1 MPRKAT
7 IKGKKE
13 SSSTQANKRLIITSA
28 LPYANGPLHLG
39 HMVEYIQTDIFAR
52 FQRLIG
58 RDVVYCCADDTHGTP
73 IEVNA
78 RKQGITPEQLIAKYF
93 KLHQK
98 DFDEFHISFDSY
110 YSTNT
115 EENKYFSE
123 LIFKRLQ
130 EKSLV
135 YKNKVNQLYCE
146 HCERFLPDRFVK
158 GHCPKCKAEDQYGD
172 VCEKCGTTYNT
183 TDLAKPFC
191 ILCNNKP
198 VLRETEHYFFK
209 LSLLKND
216 FILYFKQ
223 QKFQRET
230 INFLDQWL
238 QKLEDWCISRDGPYF
253 GFKIPGEENKYFYVW
268 LDAPIGYISSYA
280 NYVHKDVRR
289 AEQDWNNAEIVHF
302 IGKDITYFHFLFWPA
317 MLASAELKKPDY
329 IHVHGFLTVNKEKMS
344 KSRGTFITA
353 RDYLDHLDPEYLR
366 YYFASHLGSSI
377 SDINLDLHDFKEK
390 VNNELV
396 ANIANLAY
404 RALSFV
410 NKNFN
415 SELTKAG
422 NHFNEEEISSETMK
436 AADRIKEHYSKL
448 EFKDAVKEIL
458 YISSLGNKYFQEAK
472 PWETINSDK
481 NSDKKKSQ
489 EVLTFTINIVK
500 NLAILIKPILPEFSA
515 SLEKQLAVDS
525 LQWNDIGFNIENK
538 KMGKANIVLKKVED
552 ELNDLLVVEEEDFPL
567 LIKVGEILKAEQH
580 PNADRLYVL
589 QVNIG
594 DKTLQL
600 VAGIKSRYQ
609 LKELPGKTVAVLCN
623 LQKSVLRGV
632 ESQGMVLVVE
642 KEEDSYK
649 LIEPK
654 KSKIGEV
661 IYPSRKM
668 LEVKEIDYKQFSK
681 VEILCENKRLLY
693 QGKALKTDI
702 EEISVDMPDGSKVQ

>member
-1 MPRKAT
+1 MPKK
-7 IKGKKE
+7 ISGKGKTAKKE
-13 SSSTQANKRLIITSA
+13 ATLNKRLIVTSA

-39 HMVEYIQTDIFAR
+39 HMVEYIQTDIFVR

-98 DFDEFHISFDSY
+98 DFNDFHISFDSY

-130 EKSLV
+130 EKGLI
-135 YKNKVNQLYCE
+135 YKKNINQLYCD
-146 HCERFLPDRFVK
+146 HCQRFLPDRFVK

-172 VCEKCGTTYNT
+172 VCEKCGSTYNPV
-183 TDLAKPFC
+183 DLINPFC

-198 VLRETEHYFFK
+198 MLKETEHYFFK

-223 QKFQRET
+223 QKFQKEI

-253 GFKIPGEENKYFYVW
+253 GFKIPGEEAKYFYVW

-280 NYVHKDVRR
+280 NYAHKDVRR
-289 AEQDWNNAEIVHF
+289 AEQDWNNAEIVHV

-353 RDYLDHLDPEYLR
+353 RDYLNNLGPEYLR

-390 VNNELV
+390 INNELV

-415 SELTKAG
+415 SEISNIG
-422 NHFNEEEISSETMK
+422 DHFTENEISAKILK
-436 AADRIKEHYSKL
+436 AVDRIKEHYNKF
-448 EFKDAVKEIL
+448 EFKEAVKEIL
-458 YISSLGNKYFQEAK
+458 YISSLGNKYFQDAK
-472 PWETINSDK
+472 PWELVNSDQ
-481 NSDKKKSQ
+481 KKAQ
-489 EVLTFTINIVK
+489 EVLTFTL
-500 NLAILIKPILPEFSA
+500 NLVRNLSILIKPILPEFST
-515 SLEKQLAVDS
+515 SLEKQLALDGLVWS
-525 LQWNDIGFNIENK
+525 DIGFNFENK
-538 KMGKANIVLKKVED
+538 KMGKATIVLKKVED

-567 LIKVGEILKAEQH
+567 LIKVGEIIKAEPH
-580 PNADRLYVL
+580 PNADKLYVL
-589 QVNIG
+589 QVNVG
-594 DKTLQL
+594 DKQLPL

-609 LKELPGKTVAVLCN
+609 LKELPGKKVAVLCN
-623 LQKSVLRGV
+623 LQPSTLRGV
-632 ESQGMVLVVE
+632 ESKGMVLVVE
-642 KEEDSYK
+642 KEEDDYV
-649 LIEPK
+649 LIELK

-661 IYPSRKM
+661 IYPSKKM

-681 VEILCENKRLLY
+681 VMIVCENKKLLF
-693 QGKALKTDI
+693 QGKALKTDV
-702 EEISVDMPDGSKVQ
+702 EEIVVDMPDGSKVQ